1 MTRRSLFALP
11 ALLSVAALTLASKP
25 AQAWGPYGHAIVA
38 DIAQS
43 RLTPQAASAVTQLL
57 ALEHHQSLD
66 QVASWPDTIGHV
78 PPEKGGLPQTLPWH
92 YVDTDASFATYDKAR
107 DCGNDICVTEKLPE
121 MEHVLADPNAAPE
134 ARLAALKWV
143 VHLVGDLHQ
152 PLHAAE
158 RDHDKGGNM
167 VKVSYFGQDRNG
179 HENLH
184 SLWDEGIMDHERHLV
199 VGPHYTIDFA
209 KAREE
214 ADRLNSQ
221 ITPGQAAF
229 WSGALSP
236 DTMHEAVVQ
245 WTDES
250 HGLARSIAYGALP
263 GGNRKDLGA
272 AYTDV
277 AFPVIETRL
286 QQAGVRLADVLNTAL
301 SAPVSAMGAPSSVT
315 P

>member
-1 MTRRSLFALP
+1 MTRRSLCAFS
-11 ALLSVAALTLASKP
+11 ALLSAAALTIGSSHAL
-25 AQAWGPYGHAIVA
+25 AWGPYGHAIVA

-43 RLTPQAASAVTQLL
+43 RLTPQAQDEVTRLL
-57 ALEHHQSLD
+57 ALEHHQTLD

-92 YVDTDASFATYDKAR
+92 YVDTDAQFATYDKAR
-107 DCGNDICVTEKLPE
+107 DCGDDICVTEKLPE
-121 MEHVLADPNAAPE
+121 MEKVLADPKATPQ
-134 ARLAALKWV
+134 ARLTALKWV
-143 VHLVGDLHQ
+143 VHLMGDLHQ

-167 VKVSYFGQDRNG
+167 VKVSYFGQERQG

-199 VGPHYTIDFA
+199 VGPHYSIDFA

-214 ADRLNSQ
+214 ADRLNAQ

-229 WSGALSP
+229 WAGALAP
-236 DTMHEAVVQ
+236 ATMHDAVVQ

-250 HGLARSIAYGALP
+250 HGLARSVAYGALP
-263 GGNRKDLGA
+263 DGKTKDLGE
-272 AYTDV
+272 AYTAI

-301 SAPVSAMGAPSSVT
+301 T
-315 P
+315 TH

>member
-1 MTRRSLFALP
+1 MTRRSLCAISALVFA
-11 ALLSVAALTLASKP
+11 AALTLGAHR
-25 AQAWGPYGHAIVA
+25 AEAWGPYGHAIVA

-43 RLTPQAASAVTQLL
+43 RLTPQAQAEVTKLL
-57 ALEHHQSLD
+57 ALEHHQTLD

-78 PPEKGGLPQTLPWH
+78 PPEKGGMPQTLRWH
-92 YVDTDASFATYDKAR
+92 YVDTEAKFATYDRMR
-107 DCGNDICVTEKLPE
+107 DCGDDICVTEKLPE
-121 MEHVLADPNAAPE
+121 MEKRLSDPAATPE
-134 ARLAALKWV
+134 DRLTALKWV

-167 VKVSYFGQDRNG
+167 VRVSYFGQDRQG

-199 VGPHYTIDFA
+199 VGPHYSIDFA

-214 ADRLNSQ
+214 ADRLNAA

-229 WSGALSP
+229 WSGSLSAS
-236 DTMHEAVVQ
+236 TMHDSVVQ

-263 GGNRKDLGA
+263 PGKTKDLGA
-272 AYTDV
+272 AYTSI

-301 SAPVSAMGAPSSVT
+301 GT

>member
-1 MTRRSLFALP
+1 MTRRSLLAFSV
-11 ALLSVAALTLASKP
+11 LLSAAALAMPAKP

-43 RLTPQAASAVTQLL
+43 RLTPEAASAVTQLL
-57 ALEHHQSLD
+57 ALEHHQTLD

-78 PPEKGGLPQTLPWH
+78 PADKGGLPQTLPWH
-92 YVDTDASFATYDKAR
+92 YVDTDAAFPTYEKAR

-121 MEHVLADPNAAPE
+121 MEKILADPKATPE

-209 KAREE
+209 KAHEE
-214 ADRLNSQ
+214 ADRLNAQ
-221 ITPGQAAF
+221 ITPGQAAY
-229 WSGALSP
+229 WSAALSG
-236 DTMHEAVVQ
+236 DTMHDHVVA

-263 GGNRKDLGA
+263 AGKERKDLGE
-272 AYTDV
+272 AYTAI

-286 QQAGVRLADVLNTAL
+286 QQAGVRLADVLNVAL
-301 SAPVSAMGAPSSVT
+301 STSVT
-315 P
+315 APATP